1 MANKNREA
9 TIKFR
14 ADTSEYNS
22 ELKQAAQDMRGF
34 KAETALAD
42 EQLKTNAS
50 DTEAHQRKLSSLAG
64 QLDANKRKQ
73 EALTGKIEA
82 ATRAYGEDSTEVA
95 SLKTALTRAKTEQE
109 KLERASKNAADAMDE
124 AAREADGLSNKLDGL
139 EADSG
144 SAASALEGLATSELG
159 SKIGDLAGQMGE
171 LVESSREYRE
181 DIVKLDTAFQNA
193 GYSADVAKSAYRDIF
208 AFTGEEDRSVE
219 AAQRLAQ
226 MCDSEEDL
234 TEWTNILTGVWGT
247 YGDSLPI
254 EGLAEAANET
264 VKVGTVTGVLADA
277 LNWAGVSEDDMNAKL
292 AECSTEQERNQLIQS
307 TLSGLY
313 SDAADIY
320 RDNAGSIMEA
330 RQADADLADAQATL
344 AEKMEPVYTLW
355 TEIQAAML
363 GFVSSVP
370 TPIIVALVAVLGIAA
385 AALTA
390 MGIAAGIA
398 AASTQIMTTAQ
409 AALNLV
415 MSANPITIVV
425 LAIIALIAIL
435 VTLYNNCEE
444 FRAFV
449 DGMIAGI
456 QSVIQGIV
464 DWFTG
469 TFLPTIQGAIDT
481 VVGFF
486 TGLGTN
492 ISTVIG
498 GAAEVIGSF
507 GLNPFENFHVAIDAI
522 TSFFADTF
530 PGLKEP
536 MDAVKNFID
545 DLFSD
550 PFGTLRDAVSGIIDW
565 VASHFQLPH
574 IEFPS
579 IALPHF
585 WVDGGQFPYGIGGQG
600 YMPSFG
606 VNWYKR
612 GGIFAA
618 NAPQVIGVGDAS
630 VPEAVTPIDKL
641 QSYIDVA
648 VTKAVGADGTDR
660 VVAAIRELAGRPNVV
675 RVGAHDLATTTARAY
690 DSVNG
695 ARQALSDRGGALT

>member
-1 MANKNREA
+1 MASKNREA

-14 ADTSEYNS
+14 ADTSEYNA
-22 ELKQAAQDMRGF
+22 ELKQAAQDMKGF

-50 DTEAHQRKLSSLAG
+50 DTEAHQRKLSALAG

-109 KLERASKNAADAMDE
+109 KLERASKNAADAMDD
-124 AAREADGLSNKLDGL
+124 AARQADGLSNKLDGL
-139 EADSG
+139 EADTGGAS
-144 SAASALEGLATSELG
+144 SALEGLATSEIG
-159 SKIGDLAGQMGE
+159 SMIGDLAGQMGE
-171 LVESSREYRE
+171 LVENTREYRE
-181 DIVKLDTAFQNA
+181 DIVKLDTAFANA
-193 GYSADVAKSAYRDIF
+193 GYSADTAKSAYRDIF

-226 MCDSEEDL
+226 MCDSEADL

-247 YGDSLPI
+247 YGDSLPV

-330 RQADADLADAQATL
+330 RQADADLSDAQATL
-344 AEKMEPVYTLW
+344 AEKMEPVNTLW
-355 TEIQAAML
+355 TEIKAAML
-363 GFVSSVP
+363 GFVSAIP
-370 TPIIVALVAVLGIAA
+370 TPVIVGLVAVLGIAA
-385 AALTA
+385 AALTT
-390 MGIAAGIA
+390 MGVVAGV
-398 AASTQIMTTAQ
+398 AASATQIMTTAQ

-435 VTLYNNCEE
+435 VTLYNNCAE

-449 DGMIAGI
+449 DGMVGGI
-456 QSVIQGIV
+456 QSAVQGAV
-464 DWFTG
+464 DWFTT
-469 TFLPTIQGAIDT
+469 TFIGIEDTINDVA
-481 VVGFF
+481 
-486 TGLGTN
+486 
-492 ISTVIG
+492 
-498 GAAEVIGSF
+498 SF
-507 GLNPFENFHVAIDAI
+507 IDA
-522 TSFFADTF
+522 
-530 PGLKEP
+530 
-536 MDAVKNFID
+536 
-545 DLFSD
+545 LFSD
-550 PFGTLRDAVSGIIDW
+550 PFGTLRDAVTNIVDW

-585 WVDGGQFPYGIGGQG
+585 RVDGGQFPYGVGGKG
-600 YMPSFG
+600 YMPSFS
-606 VNWYKR
+606 VDWYAK
-612 GGIFAA
+612 GGLFSA
-618 NAPQVIGVGDAS
+618 NRPQIIGVGDAR
-630 VPEAVTPIDKL
+630 VPEAVAPIDKL

-648 VTKAVGADGTDR
+648 VTRAMGADGTDR
-660 VVAAIRELAGRPNVV
+660 IVNAIADLAARKNVV
-675 RVGAHDLATTTARAY
+675 QIDAKELATTTAGAY
-690 DSVNG
+690 DDVNG
-695 ARQALSDRGGALT
+695 TRQSLVDRGLAL